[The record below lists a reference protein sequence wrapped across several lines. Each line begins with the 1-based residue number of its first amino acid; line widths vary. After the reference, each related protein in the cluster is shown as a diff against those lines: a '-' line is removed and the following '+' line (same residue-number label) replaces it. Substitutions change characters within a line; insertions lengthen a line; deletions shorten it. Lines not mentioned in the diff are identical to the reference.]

1 MDTESVT
8 FFVSFALLIF
18 LVWWVVGSWFSPEPP
33 SLAVQYMG
41 MQNLKSEADEAFIRE
56 LLNPPAPQ

>member
-1 MDTESVT
+1 MDTETVT

-18 LVWWVVGSWFSPEPP
+18 VIWYVVRWWSAEPP

-41 MQNLKSEADEAFIRE
+41 MQNIKSEADESFIRE
-56 LLNPPAPQ
+56 LMNPPAPQ

>member
-1 MDTESVT
+1 MDTETLT

-18 LVWWVVGSWFSPEPP
+18 AVWWVVSSWSAEPP

-41 MQNLKSEADEAFIRE
+41 MQTIHSKADEAFIRE
-56 LLNPPAPQ
+56 LMNPPAPQ

>member
-1 MDTESVT
+1 MDTETIT
-8 FFVSFALLIF
+8 FFVSFAILIF
-18 LVWWVVGSWFSPEPP
+18 AVWFAVNRWFTEPP

>member
-1 MDTESVT
+1 MDTDTVT

-18 LVWWVVGSWFSPEPP
+18 IVWYVVGWWTAGPP

-41 MQNLKSEADEAFIRE
+41 MQNIKSEADEAFIRE
-56 LLNPPAPQ
+56 LMNPPAPQ